1 MPKKFGILM
10 AAILFP
16 MQMAHAEDCSEAF
29 TSADDV
35 YSFAED
41 SLRSHNLHDV
51 RDNAG
56 QANEAAEDMVLAAD
70 ECSCDEASE
79 HADDAFS
86 YTERAYQAHK
96 LNKAI
101 SYMKLAGAAADE
113 AMSALEECEI

>member
-1 MPKKFGILM
+1 
-10 AAILFP
+10 
-16 MQMAHAEDCSEAF
+16 
-29 TSADDV
+29 
-35 YSFAED
+35 
-41 SLRSHNLHDV
+41 
-51 RDNAG
+51 
-56 QANEAAEDMVLAAD
+56 MVLAAD